1 MHLVYY
7 EISTILHLPD
17 SIQFYTLD
25 YKIGSNSVFC
35 SNVIVTILWR
45 ETIIINKR
53 QVETH
58 EHNQRGGGGDFEMKT
73 IMATIL
79 KGRSKLK
86 CSKLASQRALRNEG
100 FWRVQLMD
108 ILGPNDPLYLFL
120 MTAPQSR
127 HGMMTKKGTSRNS
140 CLVPY
145 TLQSSH
151 SWG

>member
-45 ETIIINKR
+45 ETIIIDKR

-58 EHNQRGGGGDFEMKT
+58 EHNQRGGGGGGGLRNENNHGHHIEGSFKIEVLKT
-73 IMATIL
+73 GKSKGSSEWRIL
-79 KGRSKLK
+79 KGTTDGHFG
-86 CSKLASQRALRNEG
+86 SQWSIVL
-100 FWRVQLMD
+100 
-108 ILGPNDPLYLFL
+108 ILDD
-120 MTAPQSR
+120 
-127 HGMMTKKGTSRNS
+127 GTSE
-140 CLVPY
+140 
-145 TLQSSH
+145 
-151 SWG
+151 